1 MVINVLVNINLFL
14 FAVGTAAAFAI
25 GTYLFQS
32 EIITIGTVYIIYHYT
47 SMLNRPMDSIAHQI
61 EQLQRASA
69 GIVRIQALFA
79 VESKIKKHVGNP
91 DITINGSDGANDLI
105 STNGTTQHKSDRK
118 LSSSPLAVRF
128 DHVSF
133 GYDDSLGKNGDSKK
147 NGTDSSEVAEKDIVL
162 QNISFSLA
170 PGKIL
175 GLLGRTGSGKTTLT
189 RLLFRFYDPDV
200 GCISMSSDSL
210 PGLIDIR
217 NLPLEILR
225 GQVGMVT
232 QNIQLFN
239 ASVRDKLTFFDSSV
253 SALKIEHV
261 INELGLDE
269 WFSSLP
275 NGLDTTL
282 ESGGSL
288 SAGEAQ
294 LLALTRIFLKSPGL
308 IVLDEASSRLDPAT
322 EALINGALERLVTG
336 RTAIIIAHRL
346 DTVRRADEIMIL
358 NQGSIEEYG
367 SRDVLAN
374 DPNSRFHNLLKT
386 GIEEVLV

>member
-1 MVINVLVNINLFL
+1 
-14 FAVGTAAAFAI
+14 
-25 GTYLFQS
+25 
-32 EIITIGTVYIIYHYT
+32 
-47 SMLNRPMDSIAHQI
+47 
-61 EQLQRASA
+61 
-69 GIVRIQALFA
+69 
-79 VESKIKKHVGNP
+79 
-91 DITINGSDGANDLI
+91 
-105 STNGTTQHKSDRK
+105 
-118 LSSSPLAVRF
+118 
-128 DHVSF
+128 
-133 GYDDSLGKNGDSKK
+133 
-147 NGTDSSEVAEKDIVL
+147 
-162 QNISFSLA
+162 
-170 PGKIL
+170 
-175 GLLGRTGSGKTTLT
+175 
-189 RLLFRFYDPDV
+189 
-200 GCISMSSDSL
+200 
-210 PGLIDIR
+210 
-217 NLPLEILR
+217 
-225 GQVGMVT
+225 MVT

-239 ASVRDKLTFFDSSV
+239 ASVRDNLTFFDSSV
-253 SALKIEHV
+253 SALKIKHV
-261 INELGLDE
+261 NNELGLDE

-275 NGLDTTL
+275 DGLDTTL

-374 DPNSRFHNLLKT
+374 DPNSRFHNFLKT